1 MALAA
6 WAMRAILDRW
16 KAGPAQM
23 ATATTTYDFVL
34 RGGLIVDGRGGE
46 PFVADLAVK
55 DARIADIGVNLA
67 EGREEYDVDG
77 LLITPGFVDIHTHYD
92 GQVTW
97 ENTLAPSSNHG
108 VTTVVTGNCGVGFAP
123 CRPADQVALVEL
135 MAGVEDI
142 PEVVMAEA
150 LSWNWETFSEYLD
163 VVESRPHDIDIAAML
178 PHSALRVYVMGQ
190 RAIDREQAT
199 RDDIKEMAELTR
211 EAIRAGAVGFGTSR
225 ALQHKSTRG
234 ESIPTVRAHKDEL
247 EGILAAMS
255 AEGSGVFQA
264 LSDFELFQDVRGEFA
279 MLRSLVEKTGR
290 PMSFTLNQK
299 HDDPDG
305 WREILGLVEQS
316 SAVGLP
322 IKGQVLCRP
331 SGLLLG
337 HRVTLNPFMAC
348 PSYQVIADLPVD
360 ERIAEL
366 GRRDVRERILAEC
379 SAPEYSEPV
388 EQWDKRFF
396 VSDPPSYEPDH
407 SQSLTALAASR
418 NVSPAE
424 LAYDALLQDDGR
436 FLIHHFIQNFAEDSL
451 EAVYEMITH
460 PDTVLG
466 LGDGG
471 AHLGLICDA
480 SYTTTM
486 LAYWTRDRVCGP
498 RISLPAAVQS
508 LTSSTA
514 NAVGLCDRGQLAPG
528 YKADIN
534 IIDYTRLRLHAPEV
548 KRDLPAGGKRI
559 VQDADG
565 YVATFLNGVATRR
578 QGRATGAMPGR
589 VVRGAQPAPTATLV

>member
-1 MALAA
+1 MTT
-6 WAMRAILDRW
+6 
-16 KAGPAQM
+16 
-23 ATATTTYDFVL
+23 ATATYDFVL

-55 DARIADIGVNLA
+55 DGRIADIGANLA
-67 EGREEYDVDG
+67 AGREEHDTTG
-77 LLITPGFVDIHTHYD
+77 LLVTPGFVDIHTHYD
-92 GQVTW
+92 GQATW
-97 ENTLAPSSNHG
+97 ENTLVPSSSHG

-123 CRPADQVALVEL
+123 CRPTDQLALVEL

-150 LSWNWETFSEYLD
+150 LSWNWETFPEYLD
-163 VVESRPHDIDIAAML
+163 VVDSRPHDIDIAAML

-199 RDDIKEMAELTR
+199 VDDIKKMAELTR
-211 EAIRAGAVGFGTSR
+211 EAIAAGAIGFGTSR

-264 LSDFELFQDVRGEFA
+264 LSDFELFQDVPGEFA
-279 MLRSLVEKTGR
+279 MLRGLVEQTGR

-305 WREILGLVEQS
+305 WREILGLVEES
-316 SAVGLP
+316 TAAGLP

-337 HRVTLNPFMAC
+337 HRVSLNPFMAC
-348 PSYQVIADLPVD
+348 PSYQAIADLPVD
-360 ERIAEL
+360 ERVVEL
-366 GRRDVRERILAEC
+366 GRGDLRKRILAEY
-379 SAPEYSEPV
+379 STPEYVEPV

-396 VSDPPSYEPDH
+396 VGDIPSYEPEH
-407 SQSLTALAASR
+407 SQSLTALAAGR
-418 NVSPAE
+418 NISPAE
-424 LAYDALLQDDGR
+424 LAYDALLEDDGR
-436 FLIHHFIQNFAEDSL
+436 RMISHFIQNFAEDSL

-486 LAYWTRDRVCGP
+486 LAYWTRDRVRGP
-498 RISLPAAVQS
+498 RVSLPVAVQA

-514 NAVGLCDRGQLAPG
+514 DAVGLCDRGQLTPG

-534 IIDYTRLRLHAPEV
+534 VIDYGRLRLHAPEV

-559 VQDADG
+559 VQGADG
-565 YVATFLNGVATRR
+565 YVATFLSGVATHR

-589 VVRGAQPAPTATLV
+589 LVRGAQSAPAATRA

>member
-1 MALAA
+1 MTSTREPFDLV
-6 WAMRAILDRW
+6 I
-16 KAGPAQM
+16 
-23 ATATTTYDFVL
+23 

-46 PFVADLAVK
+46 PFVGDIAVR
-55 DARIADIGVNLA
+55 DGLIAEVGSNVA
-67 EGREEYDVDG
+67 GGREEFDAAG
-77 LLITPGFVDIHTHYD
+77 LLVTPGFIDIHTHYD

-97 ENTLAPSSNHG
+97 EDTLAPSSNHG

-123 CRPADQVALVEL
+123 CRRDDQQALVEL

-150 LSWNWETFSEYLD
+150 LSWNWETFPEYLD
-163 VVESRPHDIDIAAML
+163 VVDSRAHDTDIAAML

-199 RDDIKEMAELTR
+199 DDDIAKMAELTR
-211 EAIRAGAVGFGTSR
+211 EAIRSGAVGFGTSR
-225 ALQHKSTRG
+225 ALQHRSTTG
-234 ESIPTVRAHKDEL
+234 ESIPTVRAHRDEL
-247 EGILAAMS
+247 QGILAAMS
-255 AEGSGVFQA
+255 DEGSGVFQA
-264 LSDFELFQDVRGEFA
+264 LSDFELFQDVEGEWA

-305 WREILGLVEQS
+305 WREILRLVEES
-316 SAVGLP
+316 TAAGLP

-337 HRVTLNPFMAC
+337 FRASFNPYLAC
-348 PSYQVIADLPVD
+348 PSYQAIADLAPD
-360 ERIAEL
+360 ERLAEL
-366 GRRDVRERILAEC
+366 RRPDVRARILGEVAL
-379 SAPEYSEPV
+379 PEYGEPA
-388 EQWDKRFF
+388 EKWNKRFI
-396 VSDPPSYEPDH
+396 VTDVPSYEPDQ
-407 SQSLTALAASR
+407 SLSLTAIAASR
-418 NVSPAE
+418 GISPAE
-424 LAYDALLQDDGR
+424 LAYDVLLEEGGNR
-436 FLIHHFIQNFAEDSL
+436 MILHLIQNYAEDNL
-451 EAVYEMITH
+451 DAVYEMITH

-486 LAYWTRDRVCGP
+486 LAYWTRDRSCGP
-498 RISLPAAVQS
+498 KIDLADAVTA

-514 NAVGLCDRGQLAPG
+514 NAVGLHDRGQLAPG

-534 IIDYTRLRLHAPEV
+534 VIDYEHLQLRAPRV
-548 KRDLPAGGKRI
+548 MHDLPAGGKRI

-565 YVATFLNGVATRR
+565 YVATFLRGVPTHRD
-578 QGRATGAMPGR
+578 GKATGAMPGR
-589 VVRGAQPAPTATLV
+589 LVRGAQAPPAAALV

>member
-1 MALAA
+1 MT
-6 WAMRAILDRW
+6 
-16 KAGPAQM
+16 
-23 ATATTTYDFVL
+23 TATTTYDLVL
-34 RGGLIVDGRGGE
+34 RNGLIVDGRGGE

-55 DARIADIGVNLA
+55 DGRIADIGADLA
-67 EGREEYDVDG
+67 EGREEFDATD
-77 LLITPGFVDIHTHYD
+77 LLVTPGFVDIHTHYD

-150 LSWNWETFSEYLD
+150 LSWNWETFPKYLD
-163 VVESRPHDIDIAAML
+163 VVDSRPHDIDIAAML

-199 RDDIKEMAELTR
+199 EDDIEKMAELTR
-211 EAIRAGAVGFGTSR
+211 EAIQAGAIGFGTSR

-234 ESIPTVRAHKDEL
+234 ESIPTVRAHRDEL

-255 AEGSGVFQA
+255 VEGSGVFQA
-264 LSDFELFQDVRGEFA
+264 LSDFDLFQDVRGEFA
-279 MLRSLVEKTGR
+279 MLRGLVEKTGR

-305 WREILGLVEQS
+305 WREILGLVEES
-316 SAVGLP
+316 TAAGHP
-322 IKGQVLCRP
+322 IKAQVLCRP

-337 HRVTLNPFMAC
+337 HHVSFNPFMAC
-348 PSYQVIADLPVD
+348 PSYQVIADLPFD
-360 ERIAEL
+360 DRIAQL
-366 GRRDVRERILAEC
+366 RRADVRERILAEYG
-379 SAPEYSEPV
+379 APEYSEPV
-388 EQWDKRFF
+388 EKWDRRYF
-396 VSDPPSYEPDH
+396 VGDPPSYEPDR
-407 SQSLTALAASR
+407 SESLTALAAGR

-424 LAYDALLQDDGR
+424 LAYDALLEEDGR
-436 FLIHHFIQNFAEDSL
+436 RLIHHFIQNFAEGSL
-451 EAVYEMITH
+451 DAVHEMVVH

-486 LAYWTRDRVCGP
+486 LAYWTRDRERGP
-498 RISLPAAVQS
+498 RVSLPAAVQA

-514 NAVGLCDRGQLAPG
+514 NAVGLCDRGQLALG

-534 IIDYTRLRLHAPEV
+534 VIDYAHLRLHAPEV
-548 KRDLPAGGKRI
+548 KHDLPAGGKRI
-559 VQDADG
+559 VQGADG
-565 YVATFLNGVATRR
+565 YVATFLNGVATHRR
-578 QGRATGAMPGR
+578 GSATGAMPGR
-589 VVRGAQPAPTATLV
+589 LVRGAQPAPATTEV